1 MKKDRQGKR
10 ELKYPKAIVNWPED
24 ERPRERLIKFGADKL
39 SDTELL
45 AILLRVGASGKS
57 AVDMARELV
66 NEFGT
71 FRNIDSKSFAEL
83 KRKGLGIAKIAQ
95 IKAAIE
101 IGKRFLKEQSLS
113 KVKIKTSKDLV
124 DYFIPYMR
132 DMKKEIFKVVLLDG
146 KNKIIKDVTISEGTL
161 TKSIVHPREVIKE
174 ALTESAAAL
183 ILIHNHPSGEPQPSL
198 DDVEITNRIISACD
212 LMGLRVLDHVIIGDN
227 DYFSFFNEGL
237 IREE

>member
-1 MKKDRQGKR
+1 MSKEKR
-10 ELKYPKAIVNWPED
+10 YPKAIVNWPED

-45 AILLRVGASGKS
+45 AILLRVGSSGKS
-57 AVDMARELV
+57 AIDMARELI

-71 FRNIDSKSFAEL
+71 FRNIGSKSFAEL

-101 IGKRFLKEQSLS
+101 IGRRFLKEKSLT
-113 KVKIKTSKDLV
+113 KIRVKTSKDIV
-124 DYFIPYMR
+124 DYFIPYLR

-161 TKSIVHPREVIKE
+161 TKSIVHPREIIKS
-174 ALTESAAAL
+174 AITESASAL
-183 ILIHNHPSGEPQPSL
+183 ILIHNHPSGEPQPSQ
-198 DDVEITNRIISACD
+198 DDIEITNRIISACEIV
-212 LMGLRVLDHVIIGDN
+212 GIKILDHIIIGDN
-227 DYFSFFNEGL
+227 NYFSFFNEGL
-237 IREE
+237 IKEE

>member
-1 MKKDRQGKR
+1 MKNER
-10 ELKYPKAIVNWPED
+10 KYPKTIYNWTED
-24 ERPRERLIKFGADKL
+24 ERPRERLLKFGADKL

-45 AILLRVGASGKS
+45 AIPLRVGSSGKS
-57 AVDMARELV
+57 DVDIARELI

-71 FRNIDSKSFAEL
+71 FRNIDSKSLAEL

-101 IGKRFLKEQSLS
+101 IGKRFLKEKSLTKI
-113 KVKIKTSKDLV
+113 KVKTSKDIV
-124 DYFIPYMR
+124 NYFIPYLR

-174 ALTESAAAL
+174 AVAESSSAL
-183 ILIHNHPSGEPQPSL
+183 ILIHNHPSGEPQPSQE
-198 DDVEITNRIISACD
+198 DIEITNRIISACE
-212 LMGLRVLDHVIIGDN
+212 LVGIKVLDHIIIGDN
-227 DYFSFFNEGL
+227 NYFSFFNEGL
-237 IREE
+237 IKEE